1 MNSFIDFLSEISL
14 FGLSRLQLLGI
25 YTAPGLS
32 YASFHLFKEYR
43 NRPSQ
48 FATDLLRALGKEK
61 SIVDRVLNVLV
72 YAIAIICVA
81 IGWPLFGIWAI
92 FESRK
97 EAALEIERNK
107 PDFDCAPEYLVIQV
121 NPVDAEI
128 ASYVIDPLRTVPP
141 LPFGHLNKAW
151 GNFLADMTDDA
162 DEMWSFHIPKGSKT
176 GKYQRECAS
185 EIRGFA
191 KVRDGKILAEF
202 ITESD

>member
-1 MNSFIDFLSEISL
+1 MSWLIDFLSSISL

-25 YTAPGLS
+25 YTLPGLS

-72 YAIAIICVA
+72 YAIAIICIA

-92 FESRK
+92 FQSRK

-107 PDFDCAPEYLVIQV
+107 PDFDCAPEYLVAKV

-128 ASYVIDPLRTVPP
+128 ASYVIDPLWTVPP
-141 LPFGHLNKAW
+141 LPFGHLNKGW

-162 DEMWSFHIPKGSKT
+162 DEMWSFYIPQGSKC
-176 GKYQRECAS
+176 GKYHRTAS
-185 EIRGFA
+185 SDIRGYA
-191 KVRDGKILAEF
+191 KVRSGEILGEF
-202 ITESD
+202 ITESA

>member
-1 MNSFIDFLSEISL
+1 MSWLMDFLSEISL
-14 FGLSRLQLLGI
+14 FGFSRLQLLGI
-25 YTAPGLS
+25 YTLPGLS
-32 YASFHLFKEYR
+32 YAAFRLSKEYC

-72 YAIAIICVA
+72 YAIAINCVMF
-81 IGWPLFGIWAI
+81 GWPLFGIWAI

-151 GNFLADMTDDA
+151 GDFLADMTDDA
-162 DEMWSFHIPKGSKT
+162 DEMWSFYIPQGSKC
-176 GKYQRECAS
+176 GKYRRTAS
-185 EIRGFA
+185 SDIRGYA
-191 KVRDGKILAEF
+191 KVRNGEILGEF
-202 ITESD
+202 ITERD